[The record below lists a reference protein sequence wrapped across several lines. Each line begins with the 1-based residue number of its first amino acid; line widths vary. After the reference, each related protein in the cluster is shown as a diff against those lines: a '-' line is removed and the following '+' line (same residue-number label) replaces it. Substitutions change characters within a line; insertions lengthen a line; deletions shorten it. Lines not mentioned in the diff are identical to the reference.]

1 MVGVVETAADI
12 AHTKKKI
19 KMEKELLANVIQIQ
33 GQLKVLHWQTES
45 FAEHNAF
52 GDIYEALDERF
63 DRLIEVY
70 SGKYQ
75 RPKFGGVKSVSF
87 ADYENLKID
96 VFIDG
101 MDDFLTNAFMAEQ
114 DSELANIRDE
124 IRADLM
130 KLKYLLTL
138 K

>member
-1 MVGVVETAADI
+1 
-12 AHTKKKI
+12 
-19 KMEKELLANVIQIQ
+19 MEKELLANAIQIQ

-45 FAEHNAF
+45 YAEHKAF
-52 GDIYEALDERF
+52 GKIYESLGDRI

-75 RPKFGGVKSVSF
+75 RPKFGGVKQLTF
-87 ADYENLKID
+87 ADYDNLKID
-96 VFIDG
+96 AFLESFE
-101 MDDFLTNAFMAEQ
+101 DFMNNSFMAQQ
-114 DSELANIRDE
+114 DAELNNIKDE
-124 IRADLM
+124 IVADIQ

>member
-1 MVGVVETAADI
+1 
-12 AHTKKKI
+12 
-19 KMEKELLANVIQIQ
+19 MEKELLATILQTQ

-52 GDIYEALDERF
+52 GDIYESLDDRF
-63 DRLIEVY
+63 DRLIEVF
-70 SGKYQ
+70 SGKYK
-75 RPKFGGVKSVSF
+75 RPKFGGMKQITF
-87 ADYENLKID
+87 ADYENLKVD
-96 VFIDG
+96 AFIEG
-101 MDDFLTNAFMAEQ
+101 VDDFMTSAFMAEQ

>member
-1 MVGVVETAADI
+1 
-12 AHTKKKI
+12 
-19 KMEKELLANVIQIQ
+19 MEKELLATILQTQ

-45 FAEHNAF
+45 FAEHSAF
-52 GDIYEALDERF
+52 GDIYESLEDRF
-63 DRLIEVY
+63 DRLVEVY
-70 SGKYQ
+70 SGKYK
-75 RPKFGGVKSVSF
+75 RPKFGGMKQITF
-87 ADYENLKID
+87 ADYENLKVD
-96 VFIDG
+96 AFVEG
-101 MDDFLTNAFMAEQ
+101 VDDFMTNAFMAEQ

>member
-1 MVGVVETAADI
+1 
-12 AHTKKKI
+12 
-19 KMEKELLANVIQIQ
+19 MEKELLQNAVQIQ
-33 GQLKVLHWQTES
+33 GQLKILHWQTES

-52 GDIYEALDERF
+52 GDIYDSVSDKL

-70 SGKYQ
+70 SGKYK
-75 RPKFGGVKSVSF
+75 RPKFGGVKSLTF

-96 VFIDG
+96 AFLEAFL
-101 MDDFLTNAFMAEQ
+101 DFMNNSFMAQQ
-114 DSELANIRDE
+114 DAELNNIKDE
-124 IRADLM
+124 IVADIQ

>member
-1 MVGVVETAADI
+1 
-12 AHTKKKI
+12 
-19 KMEKELLANVIQIQ
+19 MEKELLANIIQMQ

-45 FAEHNAF
+45 YAEHNAF
-52 GDIYEALDERF
+52 EMTLDALSDRF
-63 DRLIEVY
+63 DRIIEVY

-75 RPKFGGVKSVSF
+75 RPKFGGVKQISF
-87 ADYENLKID
+87 ADYESLKIET
-96 VFIDG
+96 FIDT

-124 IRADLM
+124 ARADLM

>member
-1 MVGVVETAADI
+1 
-12 AHTKKKI
+12 
-19 KMEKELLANVIQIQ
+19 MEKELLANIIQMQ

-45 FAEHNAF
+45 FSEHNAF
-52 GDIYEALDERF
+52 ESTLDAISDRF
-63 DRLIEVY
+63 DRIIEVY

-75 RPKFGGVKSVSF
+75 RPKFGGVKQISF
-87 ADYENLKID
+87 ADYDNLKLD
-96 VFIDG
+96 AFIEG

-124 IRADLM
+124 ARADLM